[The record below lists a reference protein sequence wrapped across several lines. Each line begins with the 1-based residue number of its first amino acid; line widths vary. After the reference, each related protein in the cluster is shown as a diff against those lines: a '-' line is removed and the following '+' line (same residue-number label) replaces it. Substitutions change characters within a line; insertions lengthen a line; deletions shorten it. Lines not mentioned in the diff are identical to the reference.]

1 MKKRDQMRESEG
13 EIERISLL
21 PPSIENNTVMKN
33 LKIAMEKKI
42 LDEYSI
48 TDRHE
53 GGCCQNLAAMI

>member
-1 MKKRDQMRESEG
+1 MRESEG